1 MWWATGLISIA
12 QIGFEFYQC
21 CKKRITI
28 KQFFINSGKILLV
41 NAAAAAGGAAG
52 ASIGAAIG
60 SLFGPIGAIIGTIIG
75 GSAGSI
81 LSFINTQ
88 ELLKIYESKCDYSV
102 KRLIQKAL

>member
-41 NAAAAAGGAAG
+41 NAAAAAGGVAG
-52 ASIGAAIG
+52 AAVGATIG
-60 SLFGPIGAIIGTIIG
+60 SLIGPIGAIIGTIIG
-75 GSAGSI
+75 GAVGSI
-81 LSFINTQ
+81 LTCIKTQ
-88 ELLKIYESKCDYSV
+88 ELLNIHESKCDYTV
-102 KRLIQKAL
+102 KRLIQ